1 MADVS
6 AARSNNTTSSL
17 GNARSGKAVLDQLSA
32 AERPT
37 SAPAVDAGATKVAG
51 FPNLKNFFPVENRL
65 PAVKTVLAQKNLAGS
80 FAAHI
85 KEQLNKTMRV
95 KIAVV
100 DDFRAGQT
108 HGRAVEARIRA
119 NAPSYYQRAIEVVRY
134 NVGGLS
140 PEATAK
146 VIKQAATDASNKK
159 FVAMDIAGGLEPYGV
174 DKIQSWTGEPVNK
187 ASAGKAFEAVAQRAK
202 LTSTQ
207 RDAWAAVARAS
218 KVIPVVTP
226 VWNDGNTTLAAL
238 TLASSNGIVTSIDAG
253 KGSKAT
259 EVPLFDIR
267 MPAMDG
273 NPHTSQSAP
282 TFLGQALGVLNRN
295 DVRGKVLPD
304 LYL

>member
-6 AARSNNTTSSL
+6 ALRSNSALS
-17 GNARSGKAVLDQLSA
+17 GAGHVRSGKAVLDQLSA
-32 AERPT
+32 AER
-37 SAPAVDAGATKVAG
+37 SSGGAAAGAVGTKVAG
-51 FPNLKNFFPVENRL
+51 FPNIKNFFPVENRL
-65 PAVKTVLAQKNLAGS
+65 PAVKAVLAQKNLAGS

-85 KEQLNKTMRV
+85 KDQLNKTMRV

-108 HGRAVEARIRA
+108 HGRVVEARIRA
-119 NAPSYYQRAIEVVRY
+119 NAPSYYQRAIEIVRY
-134 NVGGLS
+134 DIGGLS

-159 FVAMDIAGGLEPYGV
+159 FVAMDIAGGLEPYSV
-174 DKIQSWTGEPVNK
+174 DKIQSWTGAPVSK

-202 LTSTQ
+202 LTPTQ
-207 RDAWAAVARAS
+207 RDAWAAVAQAS

-238 TLASSNGIVTSIDAG
+238 TLANSNGIVTSIDSG
-253 KGSKAT
+253 NGSKAT

-267 MPAMDG
+267 MPALDG

-282 TFLGQALGVLNRN
+282 TFLGQAMGVLSRN

-304 LYL
+304 LYI